1 MIFFFEKNFLEKNS
15 WKYAFIFLEIFF
27 RNFSEKI
34 SLFGVFFAA
43 IKFGID

>member
-27 RNFSEKI
+27 SKFFGENFP
-34 SLFGVFFAA
+34 VWCFFCRD
-43 IKFGID
+43 KVWD